1 MDYRSERAQ
10 AGLSFF
16 LFLVLCGLL
25 AGGIYMIDRLGLVDV
40 RTQLNRYLADTPYV
54 GQFLQ
59 TRPISQE
66 AYETEQ
72 LRELRE
78 EVEQKRNELEQQRQ
92 KLAQREEE
100 LESKRRRLNQMEEGI
115 EQREQAL
122 EQRQSRFEDAESR
135 VQYLANLYSNMPPT
149 ASATRLESIQED
161 RVVIS
166 ILREM
171 ENATSSII
179 LSNMNP
185 TRAAQLTR
193 KMANYPGGR

>member
-16 LFLVLCGLL
+16 LFLVLVGLL
-25 AGGIYMIDRLGLVDV
+25 AGGIYMIDQLGLVDV
-40 RTQLNRYLADTPYV
+40 RNQVNRYLANTPYV
-54 GQFLQ
+54 GQFLRTQ
-59 TRPISQE
+59 PISQE

-78 EVEQKRNELEQQRQ
+78 EVEQKRNQLEQKNQ
-92 KLAQREEE
+92 KLTQREKE
-100 LESKRRRLNQMEEGI
+100 LESKRRTLNQMEEAI

-122 EQRQSRFEDAESR
+122 EERRSRFEDEESR
-135 VQYLANLYSNMPPT
+135 VKYLANLYSNMPPNS
-149 ASATRLESIQED
+149 SAARLETIED
-161 RVVIS
+161 DRIVIS
-166 ILREM
+166 ILRQM

-185 TRAAQLTR
+185 NRAAQLTR
-193 KMANYPGGR
+193 KMANYPGDR